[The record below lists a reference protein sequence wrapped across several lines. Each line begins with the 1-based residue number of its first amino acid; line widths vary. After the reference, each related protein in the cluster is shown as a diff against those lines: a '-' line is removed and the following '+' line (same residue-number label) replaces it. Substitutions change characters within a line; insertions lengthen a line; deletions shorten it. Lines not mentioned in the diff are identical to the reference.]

1 MPCSERGDGYVP
13 VRIVPQAKSGNGQAI
28 TFVLAIDTL
37 RQMCRLETTFETQN
51 QALGYLRKHRRE
63 FERIA
68 RGKLARGEISDDIR
82 LGML

>member
-1 MPCSERGDGYVP
+1 MPCSERGDGFVP

-37 RQMCRLETTFETQN
+37 RKMCRLETTFETQN
-51 QALGYLRKHRRE
+51 PALGYLHRH
-63 FERIA
+63 RIA
-68 RGKLARGEISDDIR
+68 RAKLARGEISDGVIR